1 MLSAP
6 QRLDVAA
13 AMQLATLSLATSVL
27 IGAGVVCSN
36 DGSQYAL
43 IRALTEDGSPII
55 DRFVE
60 YTRNV
65 DYAQVGD
72 HFYSDR
78 PPGVA
83 LLAVPIYWLAQ
94 AFGLSDEAR
103 QLAVSSLAHVAGAS
117 ATVLLFALARRLG
130 ASRAGAVFAALAL
143 AWCTPLRSYSSA
155 LFSHAFSA
163 ALLLGLLHCALPTNA
178 TPDRRRRALL
188 LGGVLG
194 GYATGI
200 DYTNGLPVLV
210 TCLCGSWIEA
220 RGDRHAALKNALH
233 YLVGGLAG
241 AAPALTYHTLVFGA
255 PWAIP
260 YHFDV
265 NFEYAHTVGGMY
277 GGNFLQGITGLLF
290 DPVGGGLV
298 VWSPVLVVGAWFV
311 RPLARRVGERF
322 WIVALPFAALFL
334 VTCFN
339 VTPEGGAS
347 RDVRYL
353 SAVLPALCLPLAL
366 AFDVVLGQR
375 AERGAVGRGRG
386 AAKPVWSGVLWGA
399 FFVSALLQAV
409 KHNALWVRDG
419 QMWIHA
425 FADTLKTDAGPTL
438 LGFLTWAY
446 PHPIGAAAVLV
457 VGTAA
462 ATALRWQAHRGEE
475 TEPLPN
481 GDDAG
486 AQRAS

>member
-13 AMQLATLSLATSVL
+13 ALQLATLSVATSVL
-27 IGAGVVCSN
+27 ISAGVVCSN

-43 IRALTEDGSPII
+43 IRALAEDGSPII

-65 DYAQVGD
+65 DYARVGD

-83 LLAVPIYWLAQ
+83 LLAVPLYWLVQ
-94 AFGLSDEAR
+94 AFGFSDEGR
-103 QLAVSSLAHVAGAS
+103 QLAVSSLAHVAGAT

-130 ASRAGAVFAALAL
+130 ASRAGAVFAALVL

-163 ALLLGLLHCALPTNA
+163 ALVLGLLHCALPTQA
-178 TPDRRRRALL
+178 SAAKRKRALL

-200 DYTNGLPVLV
+200 DYTNGLPVIV
-210 TCLCGSWIEA
+210 ACLCSSWIEA
-220 RGDRHAALKNALH
+220 QGDRRAATRNALH

-241 AAPALTYHTLVFGA
+241 AAPALAYHTLVFGA
-255 PWAIP
+255 PWSIP

-277 GGNFLQGITGLLF
+277 GGNFLSGLTGLLV

-298 VWSPVLVVGAWFV
+298 VWSPILVVGAWFV
-311 RPLARRVGERF
+311 RPLARRAGRQI
-322 WIVALPFAALFL
+322 WIVALPLLALFL

-353 SAVLPALCLPLAL
+353 SAVLPALCLPLAVG
-366 AFDVVLGQR
+366 FDIVLGR
-375 AERGAVGRGRG
+375 TAERGQYG
-386 AAKPVWSGVLWGA
+386 AKPAWSGVLWGA
-399 FFVSALLQAV
+399 FFLSALLQAV

-419 QMWIHA
+419 QTWIHA
-425 FADTLKTDAGPTL
+425 FADALKTDAGPTL
-438 LGFLTWAY
+438 LGFLGWAY
-446 PHPIGAAAVLV
+446 PHPLGATAVLV
-457 VGTAA
+457 AGTAA
-462 ATALRWQAHRGEE
+462 SLALRYQALRVES
-475 TEPLPN
+475 TSPLPDAN
-481 GDDAG
+481 DAG
-486 AQRAS
+486 VQRAS